1 MATRHG
7 RRLVRGVEPSGKAV
21 GGFLKEGRGAAS
33 IQPENRSRPI
43 CDNQVPA
50 HRLHKA
56 SQPGDRVG
64 SGSKHVGK

>member
-1 MATRHG
+1 MTRGG
-7 RRLVRGVEPSGKAV
+7 RRLAQGVEPTGRAV

-50 HRLHKA
+50 HRLHLA

-64 SGSKHVGK
+64 RTSKRIGK